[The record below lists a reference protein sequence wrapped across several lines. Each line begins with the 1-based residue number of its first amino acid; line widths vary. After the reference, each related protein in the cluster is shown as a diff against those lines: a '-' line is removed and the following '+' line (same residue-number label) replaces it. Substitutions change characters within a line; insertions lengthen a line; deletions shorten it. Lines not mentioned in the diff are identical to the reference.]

1 MSTETPAAT
10 EATKTSLENSIT
22 WFLSDK
28 LQDASTTIATKKY
41 LTVNNKLIYLT
52 RLNAAEMSVP
62 TFKVQVFERVD
73 HGVHESGYQMFADH
87 RFVKYEN
94 AMIFGTQSGTASG
107 NVSTTVSEEDA
118 HALLDLVNGLG
129 TARQTL

>member
-1 MSTETPAAT
+1 MSTETPAQ

-28 LQDASTTIATKKY
+28 LQDPSTAIATKKY
-41 LTVNNKLIYLT
+41 LTSSNKLIYLT
-52 RLNAAEMSVP
+52 KCNAAELSVP
-62 TFKVQVFERVD
+62 TFKVQVFIRVD
-73 HGVHESGYQMFADH
+73 HGVHETGYQMFADH

-94 AMIFGTQSGTASG
+94 AMIFGAERGTATG
-107 NVSTTVSEEDA
+107 NDSQVVSEEDG
-118 HALLDLVNGLG
+118 HALLELVNGLG